1 MVTDA
6 GALRGGIDSVSVS
19 GTGDRPTE
27 LSWQGLPAATL
38 RVWHVDNVIGLVVAS
53 AVLGLV
59 ATMGHPVVAQPWI
72 IPLAGLAV
80 GVALLESAVV
90 LPRRHRCYR
99 YGILPASVVVESG
112 ALVRRQLVVPLHQ
125 ILYVETH
132 QGPVLRAYGLTR
144 VQLGTIAD
152 PKSIGPLTPEA
163 AEALRRA
170 VEVCRGLSD
179 PEREP

>member
-6 GALRGGIDSVSVS
+6 GALRGGTKPVSVS
-19 GTGDRPTE
+19 SMDDSAAG

-38 RVWHVDNVIGLVVAS
+38 RAWHVDNVIGLVVAS

-59 ATMGHPVVAQPWI
+59 ATVGHPVVAQPWI
-72 IPLAGLAV
+72 IPLAGLAL

-90 LPRRHRCYR
+90 LPRRHRSYR

-112 ALVRRQLVVPLHQ
+112 TFVRRQLVVPLHQ

-152 PKSIGPLTPEA
+152 PKSIGPLTPES

-170 VEVCRGLSD
+170 VDGCRGLSD